1 MDGFP
6 LPVFNIES
14 EDEEDHEVVEVPDV
28 KSTRCDHL
36 HKLLND
42 RSLSL
47 PTHNPNSILKKLEA
61 IAEENLLKKDL
72 KETCCTLPG
81 NPRSTFLMVFSPDG
95 SKVASS
101 HGDHNINV
109 TDLRTSKCIST
120 LTGHPRTP
128 WCIAFHPHRNDILAS
143 GCLGGQVRVWDLSG
157 GSEMWSVT
165 ATEVTTVIASLAFHP
180 SERLLVIATNST
192 LYFWDWNIPQPFAK
206 CSTANEKQKLRYVS
220 FDPLGNWLLTGISN
234 TFGSSASFG
243 PGTTSSLSGVPST
256 LGGPGQVTH
265 PINYRMERNE
275 QERER
280 NLQSRYQTL
289 LDQYERLRVR
299 YQELRHRAA
308 ELELNASSSQST
320 STGTVASFSMNSEAP
335 SSVPAVATMN
345 APTVEQPTVNSTRT
359 SPPPPTADSS
369 LLNTSSSSDRFWR
382 TLMNAAENL
391 RALSNIGRTLNTNQR
406 GPAEGSS
413 RSSGASLDQDARMR
427 IQLLSRHIENMQR
440 ICRSHLEMTRHRRQ
454 VYRLQQI
461 RRILEDLREQI
472 RYLQVCVRDSLD
484 LVSRLRTSPAGS
496 STSMS
501 AQRPNSSQRE
511 SAAYA
516 NNREAAGTST
526 AGSNHEGDLQFT
538 SNGRMVMGSRAYS
551 PIQCRRF
558 TNYLFGRLRRIGL
571 QHHRDNSRLRHSF
584 VAGREARY
592 PIRRLGLYRGDS
604 SSLSGNPVEH
614 IDPQPGP
621 SRGYAMATVFLTKIS
636 FSMKTNQN
644 WGKKDCEFDEVMPN
658 LERGLGS
665 NSNSFGWRRSRFSRM
680 SRRNNNIN
688 LMHPTHRS
696 NSLLHTRHSGIQ
708 RRKPSLL
715 SRIFHGRTLQNQI
728 RSLATYHSTLEST
741 APSLR
746 PLMERLESH
755 FRLQRQTMGIL
766 AQLNEAAV
774 ANGVGS
780 NVEGSNATP
789 AVGTPGESSVDGG
802 GGMPTASFSDSS
814 VSSRGGPWASNV
826 LHSIRHFR
834 ARRDAFERARSF
846 ESRLSSSGNGDRF
859 QPPRRMDGNLNIGIP
874 PRFRP
879 SRPFEDEDS
888 SDTDTDVAAE
898 STNPAAN
905 RWRQSSP
912 IRSPRGVEQR
922 MRLLWREYLS
932 QVVHVQLNSM
942 GESNNASQQPGAG
955 PAQDSA
961 DNDQERTRYRLWL
974 STMVESLTSFFSQH
988 GINSSDSADAPPP
1001 TPPTNTT
1008 INRPLPG
1015 TPLPSRP
1022 GSSSAAG
1029 QAQAFPYVSRFSNAM
1044 RDEGFMPATEEGPTS
1059 PVMATR
1065 SAAGPHHAPPPW
1077 RVFPRVG
1084 HGMGGIAGSAGVS
1097 FGIGGADQGPGQQRW
1112 NLRRNAE
1119 SQVSLS
1125 AHLTYRIQA
1134 WDFCAK
1140 DRLIPDIRD
1149 PYANIVVPESKIH
1162 NDASV
1167 DVSADG
1173 RFLVTLVPCTSLTG
1187 ALISL
1192 HSLEPSRLGL
1202 CLAQVNVD
1210 QFVVSVSI
1218 SPTCRHLL
1226 LGLASSR
1233 ALSVTSRDHALPT
1246 LWAQVYQIPIKVF
1259 QAQRTTTAAA
1269 ATASSTS
1276 GAVHSVVGDLTVDH
1290 QTSRQLLEKKPSI
1303 PPPQGSLLHVR
1314 DLSQTADVGLTSLN
1328 CIRWIPT
1335 AGQGFVLGTNK
1346 GHLKVIG

>member
-1 MDGFP
+1 MDSFP
-6 LPVFNIES
+6 LPVFNLIES
-14 EDEEDHEVVEVPDV
+14 EDEEDHEVLEVQEV
-28 KSTRCDHL
+28 KSTRYDHL

-47 PTHNPNSILKKLEA
+47 PTHNPNTILKKLEA

-234 TFGSSASFG
+234 TFGTSASFA
-243 PGTTSSLSGVPST
+243 PGTTSSLSGSSLT

-320 STGTVASFSMNSEAP
+320 STGTVASFSMNNDAP
-335 SSVPAVATMN
+335 SS
-345 APTVEQPTVNSTRT
+345 APTVATINVPVVEQSTINRT
-359 SPPPPTADSS
+359 SPPLPTPDTS

-406 GPAEGSS
+406 QAGGPAEGPS

-496 STSMS
+496 STSLS
-501 AQRPNSSQRE
+501 AQRPTSSHRE
-511 SAAYA
+511 STAFA
-516 NNREAAGTST
+516 NNRETAGTST

-571 QHHRDNSRLRHSF
+571 QHHRDNPRLRHSF

-592 PIRRLGLYRGDS
+592 PIRLGLYRGDS
-604 SSLSGNPVEH
+604 SSLSGNPVEQ

-621 SRGYAMATVFLTKIS
+621 SRDY
-636 FSMKTNQN
+636 SMGTE
-644 WGKKDCEFDEVMPN
+644 CEFDEVMPN

-665 NSNSFGWRRSRFSRM
+665 SSNSFGWRRSRFSRM

-741 APSLR
+741 APVNLESGRPSDQSLR

-774 ANGVGS
+774 ANGIGS
-780 NVEGSNATP
+780 NVEGNNPTP
-789 AVGTPGESSVDGG
+789 AATPGENSVDGG
-802 GGMPTASFSDSS
+802 GLPTASFSDSS

-846 ESRLSSSGNGDRF
+846 ESRLSSNSNADRF
-859 QPPRRMDGNLNIGIP
+859 QPPRRMDSNIGIP

-898 STNPAAN
+898 SANPAAN

-942 GESNNASQQPGAG
+942 GESTSQQPGT
-955 PAQDSA
+955 AQESG

-988 GINSSDSADAPPP
+988 GINSSDSADATPPPP
-1001 TPPTNTT
+1001 TPSTPIT
-1008 INRPLPG
+1008 RPLPG

-1029 QAQAFPYVSRFSNAM
+1029 QSFPYVSRFSNAM
-1044 RDEGFMPATEEGPTS
+1044 RDEGFIPATEEGPTS
-1059 PVMATR
+1059 PVMAPR
-1065 SAAGPHHAPPPW
+1065 STAGPHHAPPPW

-1084 HGMGGIAGSAGVS
+1084 HGMGGIGGSAGVS

-1140 DRLIPDIRD
+1140 DGFIPDIRD
-1149 PYANIVVPESKIH
+1149 PHANIVVPESKIH

-1259 QAQRTTTAAA
+1259 QTQRNGSSAITTTAAA
-1269 ATASSTS
+1269 ASSTS
-1276 GAVHSVVGDLTVDH
+1276 GAVHSVVGDLTVEHH
-1290 QTSRQLLEKKPSI
+1290 QSSRQLLEKKPSI